1 MFVLAHLVAGLLIGL
16 VFWKISGDRRAVVVG
31 AVGGV
36 LSDVIDKPLG
46 HIFLKGSV
54 DYGRIYF
61 HGLIVL
67 LVLLILGLVLWRYR
81 GVLLGI
87 VLAAGIFSH
96 QIMDGMWLHPVEW
109 YWPLLGP
116 YPQHHYTDYFWN
128 AFWSE
133 ISEPSEWFLFVAAAL
148 ILGLFYHRE
157 LREFYARSLAV
168 PFRRLIR
175 AVVTLLTTPPCGR

>member
-16 VFWKISGDRRAVVVG
+16 TFWKISGDRRAVIVG

-61 HGLIVL
+61 HGLAVL

-81 GVLLGI
+81 GVVLGI
-87 VLAAGIFSH
+87 VLAAAVFSH
-96 QIMDGMWLHPVEW
+96 QIMDGMWRHPIEW
-109 YWPLLGP
+109 YWPLLGA
-116 YPQHHYTDYFWN
+116 YPKHLYTDYFWN
-128 AFWSE
+128 AFWRE
-133 ISEPSEWFLFVAAAL
+133 ISQPSEWVFFVAAAG
-148 ILGLFYHRE
+148 ILGYFYHRE
-157 LREFYARSLAV
+157 LRELLARCPVRPL
-168 PFRRLIR
+168 RRLIR
-175 AVVTLLTTPPCGR
+175 GIAARFTAPHSGR